1 MLNTGTST
9 VIGVFEDTSD
19 AIQAVRA
26 LREAGFE
33 DARIGIASKDERT
46 TREKFGLTND
56 PTHSKWEQGTVV
68 GAAAGGA
75 TGLGLGLAVVAG
87 LIPPLGPVLVGGTL
101 LALLAS
107 AGTGAAVG
115 TVVGG
120 LAGLGVSEDEAGYY
134 DREFQAGR
142 TLVTVR
148 PAARPGWASGWP
160 WSPGSSR
167 RSARSSWAA
176 R

>member
-1 MLNTGTST
+1 MFNTGTST
-9 VIGVFEDTSD
+9 VVGVFEDTSD
-19 AIQAVRA
+19 AIHAVRA
-26 LREAGFE
+26 LRDAGFE
-33 DARIGIASKDERT
+33 DARIGIVSKDERT

-56 PTHSKWEQGTVV
+56 PTHSKWEQGTAV

-75 TGLGLGLAVVAG
+75 TGLGLGLAVAAG

-142 TLVTVR
+142 TLVTVQADGR
-148 PAARPGWASGWP
+148 GREASDIMLRYGALEHHAGAR
-160 WSPGSSR
+160 
-167 RSARSSWAA
+167 
-176 R
+176 

>member
-1 MLNTGTST
+1 MLNSGTST

-26 LREAGFE
+26 LRDAGFE
-33 DARIGIASKDERT
+33 DARIGIVSKDVQT
-46 TREKFGLTND
+46 TREKFGLSDD
-56 PTHSKWEQGTVV
+56 PTHSKWEQGTAI

-75 TGLGLGLAVVAG
+75 TGLGLGMAVAAG
-87 LIPPLGPVLVGGTL
+87 LMPPLGPILAGGTL

-120 LAGLGVSEDEAGYY
+120 LAGLGVSEEDAGYY
-134 DREFQAGR
+134 DREVQGGR
-142 TLVTVR
+142 TLVTVQADGR
-148 PAARPGWASGWP
+148 GREASDVMQRYGAIDHHAGAR
-160 WSPGSSR
+160 
-167 RSARSSWAA
+167 
-176 R
+176 